1 VARTMKRTK
10 RAPVRRADTE
20 DDTWAKRTGLYLHI
34 RELQYAEELARNIGP
49 EGIAER
55 RLKLARDDP
64 QFQSFLDRVLRG
76 DRVER
81 RAR

>member
-1 VARTMKRTK
+1 MANKTK
-10 RAPVRRADTE
+10 RAKRSPACRADAE
-20 DDTWAKRTGLYLHI
+20 DDTWAKRTGLYLHLW
-34 RELQYAEELARNIGP
+34 ELRYAEELARSIGP

-55 RLKLARDDP
+55 HLDHARDDP
-64 QFQSFLDRVLRG
+64 KFQSFLDRVLRG